1 MQKLLDHVELIFGL
15 CYILSLLELLHML
28 IKYTQGI
35 YDFVEAIKMRKYE
48 LYEFYNT
55 LECKFRDEAFN
66 AFHDLLV
73 GKHDGLSLVFIK
85 SPTTDDD

>member
-1 MQKLLDHVELIFGL
+1 VELIFGL

-28 IKYTQGI
+28 IKYAQGI
-35 YDFVEAIKMRKYE
+35 YDFVEAIRMHKYE
-48 LYEFYNT
+48 LYELYNT

-73 GKHDGLSLVFIK
+73 GKHDGSLVFIK
-85 SPTTDDD
+85 SPTIDDD